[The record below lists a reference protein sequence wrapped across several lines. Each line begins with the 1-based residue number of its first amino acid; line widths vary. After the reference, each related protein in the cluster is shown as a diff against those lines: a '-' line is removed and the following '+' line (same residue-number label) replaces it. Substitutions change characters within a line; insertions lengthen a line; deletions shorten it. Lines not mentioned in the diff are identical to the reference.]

1 MSDVPYTFG
10 GLPLLWAKPCLS
22 YIGAWHAELEASFD
36 GKDPKPNADG
46 TYTLSANDVD
56 FVGTPVLG
64 PRKLVGRVKVKIV
77 GGRGGLKKKLDPKH
91 YSKPAVLTVVRDILA
106 DCGEVLSSGV
116 DPATL
121 DGQIQSWQ
129 RGDIP
134 AGRCLTLVLDQL
146 GLIWRV
152 LRDGTIWIGKEEYPA
167 SSAKFELIDEDWSAG
182 VIEIASDAPDLE
194 PGVTLLDQQIRY
206 VVHDIQ
212 SGSLRT
218 SAYLQTPSGLMDQFL
233 AGVRQE
239 IAYTRLYP
247 STVVAQNADLT
258 LQLLPDD
265 ARMRGTGLD
274 NVRIRHG
281 LPGFEVHVRE
291 GARVSLGF
299 DGGNPS
305 MPYASLWETNGNAVD
320 YVEFV
325 KNSTHSPFVRV
336 GDELEA
342 VLPMGL
348 PLTTSLGPAI
358 VTVVTPLKAVL
369 TGPGN
374 SGLRG

>member
-1 MSDVPYTFG
+1 MTVVPCTFG
-10 GLPLLWAKPCLS
+10 TLPLIWAKPCLS

-36 GKDPKPNADG
+36 GTDPTPNPDG
-46 TYTLSANDVD
+46 TYTLSANGVD

-77 GGRGGLKKKLDPKH
+77 GGHGGLKTKLTPKH
-91 YSKPAVLTVVRDILA
+91 YSKPSVLTVVRDIIA
-106 DCGEVLSSGV
+106 ECGEVLSGAN
-116 DPATL
+116 DTA
-121 DGQIQSWQ
+121 QIDQQIPSWE
-129 RGDIP
+129 RTESP

-167 SSAKFELIDEDWSAG
+167 ATVTYQLIDEDWSTG
-182 VIEIASDAPDLE
+182 VIDIAPEAPDLE

-206 VVHDIQ
+206 VVHEIQ
-212 SGSLRT
+212 PGSLRT
-218 SAYLQTPSGLMDQFL
+218 AAYLQTPGGVMDQFL

-239 IAYTRLYP
+239 IAYTKLYP

-265 ARMRGTGLD
+265 ARMRGAGLD
-274 NVRIRHG
+274 NVHIRYG

-291 GARVSLGF
+291 GATVMLGF
-299 DGGNPS
+299 EGGNPA
-305 MPYASLWETNGNAVD
+305 MPYASLWDTSANAVD
-320 YVEFV
+320 YVEFK
-325 KNSTHSPFVRV
+325 KNSTSSPFVRV
-336 GDELEA
+336 GDEIEA

-348 PLTTSLGPAI
+348 PLTTSVGPSV
-358 VTVVTPLKAVL
+358 VTVVTPLKAVI